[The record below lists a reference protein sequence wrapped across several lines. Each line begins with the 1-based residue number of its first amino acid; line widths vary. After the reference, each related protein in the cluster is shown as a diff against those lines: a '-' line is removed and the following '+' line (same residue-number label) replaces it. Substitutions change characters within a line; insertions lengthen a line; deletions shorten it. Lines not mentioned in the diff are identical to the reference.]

1 MTTVKANKKGST
13 SKPRHKVA
21 ASPKR
26 RGLNAIDV
34 NVSNK
39 LIDEGGLFLLKTGVL
54 IGIGYF
60 IYYKFVNRFQSL
72 SQNSSYP
79 AANISDGEAETR
91 ANAIFGSMSTFGNS
105 VTNVADNLQ
114 GLNYNAFVKVYNAF
128 GKRPGYV
135 TSGDLNLVEWLNDQ
149 FDETQMNAL
158 RFLVPGLF

>member
-1 MTTVKANKKGST
+1 MTVVKHKKGST
-13 SKPRHKVA
+13 SKPRRKVA
-21 ASPKR
+21 ASPKN

-39 LIDEGGLFLLKTGVL
+39 LIDEGGLFILKTVVFL
-54 IGIGYF
+54 SVGY
-60 IYYKFVNRFQSL
+60 YLYNKFTNRFQSL
-72 SQNSSYP
+72 NENSKLP
-79 AANISDGEAETR
+79 KANISDGEAESR
-91 ANAIFGSMSTFGNS
+91 ANSIFGSMSTFGNS
-105 VTNVADNLQ
+105 VTNVADNLA
-114 GLNYNAFVKVYNAF
+114 GVNYNGWVKIYNAF